1 MSLSIK
7 LTAAWSLVWVVGL
20 AGCNQAPQSKGPA
33 QRPPSQA
40 SLQWLKVANGFED
53 SYFAAQPSFAA
64 QEGKHEYDGQLPD
77 LSAHGI
83 KREIARLHDQREQ
96 LSAVD
101 PQPLLPNERF
111 DREYLL
117 SVVDEDLFWLEK
129 ARYPFTNPY
138 WYIGIVDP
146 DLYVSRDY
154 APLDVRM
161 KAYIKYARHIPKAA
175 TDIQANLKGPLPK
188 TYVEQGIAEFG
199 GLVDFYKKDVPAV
212 FASVADPQLQK
223 DLVEA
228 DTNASNAMANLT
240 DYLIGLRK
248 TANEDFALGK
258 DLYAQM
264 VKDTDQVD
272 LPIEQIEAAGRADL
286 DRNTE
291 ALKTECAAYLPKG
304 TLAACVAKVSARKPP
319 EGTLDAARRQ
329 LTMLRDFVQ
338 KNNVVSI
345 PNDDR
350 ALVAEAPPYN
360 RQNAAFIQIPGPFDK
375 GVAATYNI
383 APPDPKWSKAE
394 QAAYIPSEATLLF
407 TSVHEVWPGHFLQFL
422 HSNSNP
428 DKLEGIWVGYAF
440 AEGWAH
446 YCEEMMIEEGLAK
459 GDPEMHIGQIMD
471 ALLRDVR
478 LLSSIGMH
486 TEGWTVAQS
495 EKMFREQAFQDPGNA
510 RQQAARGTYDPAY
523 LNYTL
528 GKLMIRKLRTDW
540 IAKMRAGGA
549 APGATAGSAGPAPAA
564 AMTGPAM
571 TASATTGPAM
581 TGPAMTGPAM
591 TGPAMTGPATT
602 ATAPADTALWHD
614 FHDKFLSYGGPPI
627 PLLRKEMLGEEGGLL

>member
-1 MSLSIK
+1 MVLSNK
-7 LTAAWSLVWVVGL
+7 AGLAGVAAVLVCM
-20 AGCNQAPQSKGPA
+20 AGCNQAPQSKTPA

-40 SLQWLKVANGFED
+40 SQQWKQTADGFVQ
-53 SYFAAQPSFAA
+53 SYFAAQPFFAA
-64 QEGKHEYDGQLPD
+64 QQGKHEYDGQLPD

-83 KREIARLHDQREQ
+83 KREIARLHDQRDQ
-96 LSAVD
+96 LNAVD
-101 PQPLLPNERF
+101 PSQLEPQERF
-111 DREYLL
+111 DRTYLL
-117 SVVDEDLFWLEK
+117 NVVDRDLFYLEK
-129 ARYPFTNPY
+129 AHFPSTDPY
-138 WYIGIVDP
+138 WYLGAIDP
-146 DLYVSRDY
+146 DMYLSRNY
-154 APLDVRM
+154 APLNVRM
-161 KAYIKYARHIPKAA
+161 KAYIKYARGIPKMA
-175 TDIQANLKGPLPK
+175 TNIQDNLKGPLPK
-188 TYVEQGIAEFG
+188 TFVELGIAVFG
-199 GLVDFYKKDVPAV
+199 GFVDFYKKDVAAV
-212 FASVADPQLQK
+212 FASVSDPAMQK
-223 DLVEA
+223 DLTDA
-228 DTNASNAMANLT
+228 DTNAANAMANLT
-240 DYLIGLRK
+240 AYLTGLRK
-248 TANEDFALGK
+248 TATDNFALGK

-264 VKDTDQVD
+264 VKDTEMVD

-286 DRNTE
+286 ERNT
-291 ALKTECAAYLPKG
+291 AAIKAECANYLPKG
-304 TLAACVAKVSARKPP
+304 TIAACVAKVAAKKPP

-345 PNDDR
+345 PNDNQ

-360 RQNAAFIQIPGPFDK
+360 RNNAAFIQVPGPYDK

-394 QAAYIPSEATLLF
+394 QLQYIPSEATLLF

-428 DKLEGIWVGYAF
+428 DQLEALWVGYAF

-446 YCEEMMIEEGLAK
+446 YCEEMMYEEGLGR
-459 GDPEMHIGQIMD
+459 GDPELHIGQIMD

-478 LLSSIGMH
+478 LLSSIGLH
-486 TEGWTVAQS
+486 TEGWSVAQS

-540 IAKMRAGGA
+540 VAKMGSGA
-549 APGATAGSAGPAPAA
+549 AGAQTNSAPSASAPASAPASA
-564 AMTGPAM
+564 AATGP
-571 TASATTGPAM
+571 TM
-581 TGPAMTGPAM
+581 TGPAMTGPSMA
-591 TGPAMTGPATT
+591 GASA
-602 ATAPADTALWHD
+602 APDQALWHD

-627 PLLRKEMLGEEGGLL
+627 PMVRKEMMGDTGTLL

>member
-1 MSLSIK
+1 VGRAG
-7 LTAAWSLVWVVGL
+7 AAALFMCM
-20 AGCNQAPQSKGPA
+20 AGCNQAPQSKAPA
-33 QRPPSQA
+33 HRPPSQA
-40 SLQWLKVANGFED
+40 SQQWMQTADGFVQ
-53 SYFAAQPSFAA
+53 SYFAAQPFFAA

-77 LSAHGI
+77 VSAHGI
-83 KREIARLHDQREQ
+83 KREIARLHDERDQ
-96 LSAVD
+96 LNAIDASQLE
-101 PQPLLPNERF
+101 PQERF
-111 DREYLL
+111 DRAYLL
-117 SVVDEDLFWLEK
+117 NVVDRDLFYLEK
-129 ARYPFTNPY
+129 AHFPSTDPY
-138 WYIGIVDP
+138 WYLGNIDP
-146 DLYVSRDY
+146 DMYLSRNY
-154 APLDVRM
+154 APLNVRM
-161 KAYIKYARHIPKAA
+161 KAYIKYARGIPKMAA
-175 TDIQANLKGPLPK
+175 SIQDNLKGPLPK
-188 TYVEQGIAEFG
+188 TYVELGIAVFG
-199 GLVDFYKKDVPAV
+199 GFVDFYKKDVAGV
-212 FASVADPQLQK
+212 FASVNDPAMQK
-223 DLVEA
+223 DLADA
-228 DTNASNAMANLT
+228 DTNAANAMANLT
-240 DYLIGLRK
+240 NYLTGLRK
-248 TANEDFALGK
+248 TATDNFALGK

-264 VKDTDQVD
+264 VKDTEMVV

-286 DRNTE
+286 ERNTA
-291 ALKTECAAYLPKG
+291 ALKAECASYLPKG
-304 TLAACVAKVSARKPP
+304 TIAACVAKVAAKKPP

-345 PNDDR
+345 PNDDQ

-360 RQNAAFIQIPGPFDK
+360 RNNAAFIQVPGPYDK

-394 QAAYIPSEATLLF
+394 QMQYLPSEATLLF

-428 DKLEGIWVGYAF
+428 DKLEALWVGYAF

-446 YCEEMMIEEGLAK
+446 YCEEMMYEEGLGR
-459 GDPEMHIGQIMD
+459 GDPELHIGQIMD

-478 LLSSIGMH
+478 LLSSIGLH

-540 IAKMRAGGA
+540 VAKMGSGTAA
-549 APGATAGSAGPAPAA
+549 APPASAPA
-564 AMTGPAM
+564 
-571 TASATTGPAM
+571 SAAM

-591 TGPAMTGPATT
+591 TGPSMAGASS
-602 ATAPADTALWHD
+602 APGQALWHD

-627 PLLRKEMLGEEGGLL
+627 PMVRKEMMGDTGTLL